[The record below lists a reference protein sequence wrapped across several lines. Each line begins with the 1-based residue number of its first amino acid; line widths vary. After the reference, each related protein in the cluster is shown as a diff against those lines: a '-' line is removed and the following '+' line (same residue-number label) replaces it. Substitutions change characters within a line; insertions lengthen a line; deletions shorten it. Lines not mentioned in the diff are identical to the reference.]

1 MTIIDAG
8 LQFNS
13 GHDVRIG
20 APRDIVLHHAV
31 SNGSVQNIHAGH
43 KNRGWIG
50 IGYHFYVRKDGS
62 VYRGRPENW
71 IGAHAVGHNTG
82 IGICAEGNFMN
93 DTMGDAQKKSIIEV
107 IAYLLDKYG
116 ALPIRRH
123 KDVDATACPGT
134 NYPFNEIVKAAAELG
149 GVDAETVVDST
160 LRNGCAGEAVEEL
173 QKNLTKLGYDCG
185 GADGIFGNLTETA
198 AKKFQSDAHITV
210 DGIVGDE
217 TVAAIEKAMKAVPVG
232 GGAVPEVVPEP
243 EEYTLDQFIRD
254 VQSVTGSAV
263 DGIAGTQTI
272 GNTVTVSRYINRT
285 HKVVKPIQKRL
296 AALGYTEV
304 GEADGV
310 AGPMFDKAMKH
321 FQRDNGCIVDGEA
334 TRRKLTWQKLLGMK

>member
-116 ALPIRRH
+116 DLTIQRH
-123 KDVDATACPGT
+123 KDVDATACPGA
-134 NYPFNEIVKAAAELG
+134 NYPFNEIVAAARNATG
-149 GVDAETVVDST
+149 GNV
-160 LRNGCAGEAVEEL
+160 VEEKYPL
-173 QKNLTKLGYDCG
+173 KRFVKDIQ
-185 GADGIFGNLTETA
+185 
-198 AKKFQSDAHITV
+198 
-210 DGIVGDE
+210 
-217 TVAAIEKAMKAVPVG
+217 
-232 GGAVPEVVPEP
+232 
-243 EEYTLDQFIRD
+243 R
-254 VQSVTGSAV
+254 VTGSAV
-263 DGIAGTQTI
+263 DGVP
-272 GNTVTVSRYINRT
+272 GNETVSNTPTLNTSAGLDNHI
-285 HKVVKPIQKRL
+285 VVYLVQKRL
-296 AALGYTEV
+296 DSLGYDV
-304 GEADGV
+304 GATDGIYGSQTKAAVEKYQSDNDCVADGEIT
-310 AGPMFDKAMKH
+310 AKMK
-321 FQRDNGCIVDGEA
+321 
-334 TRRKLTWQKLLGMK
+334 TWRKLLGME